1 MPTFVLTAPM
11 AAVISDELRHRLG
24 RALEEFPELG
34 DRRVTVGLTAIPG
47 VDGLAIPDE
56 MLVRLN
62 VNRRRVPFFTIGH
75 ELMHLLQRPG
85 LGIVPAGEV
94 QCDIWTLPRSE
105 LFLDEKPCYL
115 EVPCGTRVWP
125 RHAHAVRRLCQDALD
140 VRRQDRRYILW
151 LKKRL
156 RDHFDGPVTL
166 PLFDALSV
174 TP

>member
-11 AAVISDELRHRLG
+11 AAVISDELRYRIA

-34 DRRVTVGLTAIPG
+34 DRTVTVGLTAMRG
-47 VDGLAIPDE
+47 VDGLAVPDE

-62 VNRRRVPFFTIGH
+62 VSRRRVPFFTIGH

-94 QCDIWTLPRSE
+94 QCDIWTLARSE
-105 LFLDEKPCYL
+105 LFADEKPCYL
-115 EVPCGTRVWP
+115 DVACGQRAWP
-125 RHAHAVRRLCQDALD
+125 RHAQAVRRLCQDALN
-140 VRRQDRRYILW
+140 VRRRDRRYIVW
-151 LKKRL
+151 LKKQL
-156 RDHFDGPVTL
+156 RDHFDKPTTL